1 MAEAFGPLYTEG
13 KENQGKG
20 EAIKTALQYIR
31 AELWE
36 YGAVGIMDADG
47 QHLPEDMEKLLMR
60 AGRNPGTLVLGTRN
74 LDQST
79 PWKSR
84 FGNQITRKI
93 FKLMTGAEI
102 SDTQTGLRAFSSE
115 LLDYLLFIIF
125 MAVFPSSAA
134 GVLGA
139 NIGARVLSAVY
150 NYMMNCRF
158 VFHKLAGPEKG
169 DLQKERGEQR

>member
-1 MAEAFGPLYTEG
+1 MCCVKAFIVFPVAAFYLSIMTGSKRTDDLMPYSMRFQLLLEES

-36 YGAVGIMDADG
+36 YSAVGIMDADG

-93 FKLMTGAEI
+93 FKPC
-102 SDTQTGLRAFSSE
+102 FS
-115 LLDYLLFIIF
+115 LLKPLT
-125 MAVFPSSAA
+125 
-134 GVLGA
+134 
-139 NIGARVLSAVY
+139 
-150 NYMMNCRF
+150 
-158 VFHKLAGPEKG
+158 
-169 DLQKERGEQR
+169 

>member
-1 MAEAFGPLYTEG
+1 MNYSRYLKYLIKSDSLLSGRLFSAY
-13 KENQGKG
+13 ENQGKG

-36 YGAVGIMDADG
+36 YSAVGIMDADG

-84 FGNQITRKI
+84 FCN
-93 FKLMTGAEI
+93 
-102 SDTQTGLRAFSSE
+102 
-115 LLDYLLFIIF
+115 
-125 MAVFPSSAA
+125 
-134 GVLGA
+134 
-139 NIGARVLSAVY
+139 
-150 NYMMNCRF
+150 
-158 VFHKLAGPEKG
+158 
-169 DLQKERGEQR
+169 